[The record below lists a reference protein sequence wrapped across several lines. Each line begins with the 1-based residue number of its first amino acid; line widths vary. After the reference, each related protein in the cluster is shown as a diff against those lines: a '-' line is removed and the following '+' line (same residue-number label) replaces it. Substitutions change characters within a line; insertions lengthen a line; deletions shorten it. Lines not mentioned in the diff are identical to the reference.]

1 MILEN
6 TIKYA
11 SKLLKEHNIRSHELD
26 AEIILSNIMGV
37 SKEYLITNGNIDISR
52 KIKQIY
58 NEALKRRINNEP
70 VAYIIGKKEIWSQE
84 FFVNYEDTPLLII
97 NTNNIDFVEN
107 VEDLKEL
114 LDVIQK
120 PIQGTKYF
128 NPA

>member
-58 NEALKRRINNEP
+58 KLD
-70 VAYIIGKKEIWSQE
+70 YE
-84 FFVNYEDTPLLII
+84 FLESVY
-97 NTNNIDFVEN
+97 
-107 VEDLKEL
+107 KH
-114 LDVIQK
+114 
-120 PIQGTKYF
+120 
-128 NPA
+128 

>member
-1 MILEN
+1 MVWKNPTKIQ
-6 TIKYA
+6 KY
-11 SKLLKEHNIRSHELD
+11 
-26 AEIILSNIMGV
+26 
-37 SKEYLITNGNIDISR
+37 
-52 KIKQIY
+52 
-58 NEALKRRINNEP
+58 
-70 VAYIIGKKEIWSQE
+70 QE

-107 VEDLKEL
+107 TEDLKEL